1 MKTMNVAAIDIGTN
15 SIRLLITD
23 GAGRQLAREMNITR
37 LGQDVDRTGV
47 LAEAAIERSLAVLT
61 QYGQLIRAHGAER
74 VRATATSAARDAGNR
89 ELFFGPAERALG
101 VRPECIPGEEEARL
115 SFQGATY
122 ELDPAEGPFL
132 VVDIGGGST
141 EFILGT
147 RAPEQ
152 LISVDMGCVRMSE
165 RHVHSDPPR
174 ADELEACCADVRE
187 TLSEV
192 RRAVDVKRA
201 KRMIGLAGTVTALG
215 YLKLGL
221 KQYDPVQTHHMTL
234 TRGDVETMFKRLAS
248 LDDAGRRAIL
258 AEPKRSGVI
267 VAGSA
272 VLMTILRE
280 FEIDTLTVSETDI
293 LDGLAASLRSRAEP
307 RASTLRG

>member
-1 MKTMNVAAIDIGTN
+1 MNVAAIDIGTN

-23 GAGRQLAREMNITR
+23 AEGRQLAREMNITR
-37 LGQDVDRTGV
+37 LGQEVDRTGR
-47 LAEAAIERSLAVLT
+47 LAEAAIERSLRVLA
-61 QYGQLIRAHGAER
+61 QYGDLIRAHGAER
-74 VRATATSAARDAGNR
+74 VRATATSAARDADNR
-89 ELFFGPAERALG
+89 EQFFGPAERALG
-101 VRPECIPGEEEARL
+101 VRPECIPGDEEARL

-122 ELDPAEGPFL
+122 ELDPAQGPFL

-165 RHVHSDPPR
+165 RHLHSDPP
-174 ADELEACCADVRE
+174 AAEELEACCADVRQ

-192 RRAVDVKRA
+192 QRTVDVKRA
-201 KRMIGLAGTVTALG
+201 KCMVGLAGTVTALC

-221 KQYDPVQTHHMTL
+221 KHYDPAQSHHMTL
-234 TRGDVETMFKRLAS
+234 TRGDVESMFKQLAG

-272 VLMTILRE
+272 VLWTILRE
-280 FEIDTLTVSETDI
+280 LEIEQLLVSETDI
-293 LDGLAASLRSRAEP
+293 LDGLAASLRA
-307 RASTLRG
+307 

>member
-1 MKTMNVAAIDIGTN
+1 MNVAAIDIGTN
-15 SIRLLITD
+15 SIRLLVTD
-23 GAGRQLAREMNITR
+23 AEGRQLTREMNITR

-47 LAEAAIERSLAVLT
+47 LADAAIERSLRVLE
-61 QYGQLIRAHGAER
+61 QYGELIRSFKAER

-89 ELFFGPAERALG
+89 EQFFGPAERALG

-122 ELDPAEGPFL
+122 ELTPDQGPFL

-165 RHVHSDPPR
+165 RHLRTDPPTKE
-174 ADELEACCADVRE
+174 ELEACCADVRR
-187 TLSEV
+187 TLGEV
-192 RRAVDVKRA
+192 RAALDVKRA

-215 YLKLGL
+215 YLELGL
-221 KQYDPVQTHHMTL
+221 KHYDPVQTHHML
-234 TRGDVETMFKRLAS
+234 LSRAAVERMFRQLAE
-248 LDDAGRRAIL
+248 LDDAGRRAVL

-272 VLMTILRE
+272 LLLTILRE
-280 FEIDTLTVSETDI
+280 FEIDEFLVSETDI
-293 LDGLAASLRSRAEP
+293 LDGLAASLRA
-307 RASTLRG
+307 

>member
-1 MKTMNVAAIDIGTN
+1 LKTMNVAAIDIGTN

-23 GAGRQLAREMNITR
+23 AEGRQLAREMNITR
-37 LGQDVDRTGV
+37 LGQEVDRTGR
-47 LAEAAIERSLAVLT
+47 LAEAAIERSLRVLE
-61 QYGQLIRAHGAER
+61 QYGDLIRAHGAER
-74 VRATATSAARDAGNR
+74 VRATATSAARDADNR
-89 ELFFGPAERALG
+89 EQFFGPAERALG

-122 ELDPAEGPFL
+122 ELDPARGPFL

-141 EFILGT
+141 EFILGA

-165 RHVHSDPPR
+165 RHLHSDPP
-174 ADELEACCADVRE
+174 AAEELDACCADVRQ
-187 TLSEV
+187 TLNDV
-192 RRAVDVKRA
+192 RRTVDVKRA
-201 KRMIGLAGTVTALG
+201 KCMVGLAGTVTALS

-221 KQYDPVQTHHMTL
+221 KHYDPAQSHHMTL
-234 TRGDVETMFKRLAS
+234 TRGDVESMFKQLAS

-272 VLMTILRE
+272 VLWTILRE
-280 FEIDTLTVSETDI
+280 LEIDELLVSETDI
-293 LDGLAASLRSRAEP
+293 LDGLAASLRA
-307 RASTLRG
+307 